1 MIELASIKEIGMDAL
16 NIILGG
22 SLVITLW
29 GAYQLHKRIEDLDR
43 YAAVVTRFAREISDY
58 PPEVTDAKFKH
69 FVRKAFKEMEES

>member
-1 MIELASIKEIGMDAL
+1 MDAL

-29 GAYQLHKRIEDLDR
+29 GAYQLHKRVGELDR
-43 YAAVVTRFAREISDY
+43 YAWVVTRFAREISEY

-69 FVRKAFKEMEES
+69 FVRKAFKEMEEN

>member
-1 MIELASIKEIGMDAL
+1 MDAL

-29 GAYQLHKRIEDLDR
+29 GAYQLHRRLEGLGR
-43 YAAVVTRFAREISDY
+43 YASIVTQFVKEISEY

-69 FVRKAFKEMEES
+69 FVRKAYKEMEEN